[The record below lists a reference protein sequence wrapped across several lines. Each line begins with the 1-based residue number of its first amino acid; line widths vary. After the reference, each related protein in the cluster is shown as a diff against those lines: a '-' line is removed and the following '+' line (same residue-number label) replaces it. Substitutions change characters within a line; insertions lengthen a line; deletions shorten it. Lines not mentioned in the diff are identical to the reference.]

1 MAAEMAALRKRQ
13 ASLER
18 RAARAGKL
26 AAALRASEERNRGA
40 EVEATRL
47 AEITATLA
55 ASLDLDRVLDNIV
68 EGAIEL
74 FRSDAALIYRHD
86 HARGGL
92 TVFRGLTADPS
103 RADERRAVW
112 PRWLIR
118 PGEGIA
124 GRVFQERRPL
134 WSRNLGKDTIAH
146 YADEQTQ
153 NSMRGSTIA
162 TLGAPII
169 IRGDVYGVLN
179 VSFVSPRDFT
189 PQEVRLIQALA
200 DHAAIALENARLYAE
215 SEARA
220 RDLAEALEQQTATSE
235 ILRVIS
241 ASPTDVRPVMDAIAE
256 NAARLCG
263 EGDASRATSSVW
275 QLEGS
280 SMRVVASYGV
290 ARPTSQAPLG
300 WLSTDVLPLTRGFV
314 SGRVVADRQIVHIR
328 DLAEEGDD
336 FAEVKA
342 AQLPQGTRT
351 MLGVP
356 LLREGNALG
365 AIVIRRFEVRP
376 FTDKQIALVKTFA
389 DQAVIAIENA
399 RLFKELE
406 ARNRDLT
413 EALEQQTA
421 TSEILRVI
429 SSSPTDIQP
438 VLDTVAESAARL
450 CEAFDSS
457 IFRRN
462 GDRLL
467 LVAHHGPI
475 LQGPALPL
483 VRGTAAGRS
492 VLDGRTVHVADMPT
506 ETEEFPESS
515 ENARRMGFRTILSVP
530 LMREG
535 VAIGVIAVRRTEAQL
550 FTERQVALLQTFADQ
565 AVIAIENVRLF
576 TELDARNRDLTE
588 ALEQQTATAEIL
600 KVISG
605 SQTDVQPVFDA
616 IAESA
621 ARLCEANDAEIYR
634 VEGDVYRRAAHRGP
648 VPIAGP
654 VGEAYPISR
663 GRPSS
668 RAIIDR
674 QTIHVH
680 DQAAEIDTEFPDL
693 KAWRPVAGV
702 RTILATPMLRDD
714 VAVGVIVIRRTEVN
728 PFSGKHIELLKI
740 FADQAVIAI
749 ENVRLFKELEARNRD
764 LTEALEQQTA
774 TAEILRVISSSP
786 TDFQPV
792 FDTIVRNAAIVC
804 GANDAVLRLADGD
817 ELVGSAHHGPIQVTL
832 GDRIPMR
839 GTVGGRA
846 VSEARVVHVENVA
859 EADEFPAGRE
869 LARQAGYRTTL
880 SVPLLREGAALG
892 AITIRRTEIRAFTPN
907 QIELLQTFA
916 DQAVI
921 AIENVRLFKELEAR
935 NKDLTVAL
943 EQQTATSEILRVISS
958 SQTDVQPVFDTIV
971 RSAVRLC
978 DGLFSALFQFDGELI
993 YQVAQHN
1000 FSLEALEESHRVF
1013 PARPTRALLVGRAI
1027 LERSGV
1033 HIPDA
1038 EVDPEYRHQA
1048 LSRAIGFRACLAVP
1062 MLREGAPIGVIAVTR
1077 AEPGPFS
1084 DNEIELLKTFADQ
1097 AVIAIENARLLGEL
1111 QARTAELTQSV
1122 GELRALGEV
1131 SRAVS
1136 STLDLDAVLETI
1148 VALANE
1154 LAGSD
1159 GCTIW
1164 EYDDLAEEFRTRA
1177 RSYTN
1182 AADAA
1187 GLDAQRGVRLRK
1199 TEGVVGR
1206 AALTREPV
1214 QIPDITVPGAYE
1226 SPMRATLVEV
1236 GYRAMLAVPLL
1247 REDAIYGGLVI
1258 TRKTP
1263 GEFSPDVVEL
1273 LKTFATQSVLAIQNA
1288 RLFREIEEKS
1298 RELEV
1303 ASRHKSEFLANM
1315 SHELRTPLNAIIGYS
1330 EMLQEDA
1337 ADLGAERFVADLQKI
1352 HASGRHLLELINA
1365 VLDLS
1370 KIEAGKMD
1378 LYLETFDIR
1387 GLARD
1392 IAAVIQPLAE
1402 KNANRLEVRAGEDL
1416 GTMHADLTK
1425 VRQSVFNLL
1434 SNACKF
1440 TERGTVALAVAR
1452 ETDDAGE
1459 WITFAVSDTGIGLTP
1474 EQIGRL
1480 FQEFSQAE
1488 ASTTRRYGGTGLGL
1502 ALSRRL
1508 CQMMGGEITVTSA
1521 PGEGSTF
1528 TIRLPAAVSETKAEP
1543 AAPTASPVETATAGT
1558 VLVIDDDPT
1567 VRDLMQRF
1575 LVKEGFGVA
1584 LATGGEEGVRLAREL
1599 RPDAITLDVMMPGM
1613 DGWAVLSALKA
1624 DPDLAEIPVIM
1635 LTIVDDKNL
1644 GYSLGASDYLTKPL
1658 DRERLLS
1665 VLNKY
1670 RRDAP
1675 VLVVDDDASLR
1686 ELMRRILEGAG
1697 YTVVEAENGRVA
1709 LERLRAVSPGVI
1721 LLDLMMPEMDGF
1733 EVVAEV
1739 RRHEAWRAIPIVV
1752 VTAKELT
1759 AEDRQRLNGYVGR
1772 VLQKGVYTRD
1782 TLLAEVRD
1790 LVAACV
1796 ARRRSAR

>member
-1 MAAEMAALRKRQ
+1 MKRGSRRSVEPKGTSTKAELAAEIATLRKHQ

-40 EVEATRL
+40 EAEATRL

-74 FRSDAALIYRHD
+74 FRSDTALIYRHD
-86 HARGGL
+86 EARGGL
-92 TVFRGLTADPS
+92 TVFRGRPADSS
-103 RADERRAVW
+103 RADEYRV
-112 PRWLIR
+112 RWARLFIR

-134 WSRNLGKDTIAH
+134 WSGHLGKDAIAQ

-153 NSMRGSTIA
+153 QSIRESAMA

-179 VSFVSPRDFT
+179 VSFLSPRDFT

-200 DHAAIALENARLYAE
+200 DHAAIALENARLYTE

-241 ASPTDVRPVMDAIAE
+241 SSPTDIQPVLDTVAE
-256 NAARLCG
+256 SAARLC
-263 EGDASRATSSVW
+263 EAFDASVYRRDGDRLLLVAHQGPITVGRIGAYSLPIVRGIAAGRSVLDGRTVHVSDMPTETEEFPESSENARRHGFRTV
-275 QLEGS
+275 LTVPLMREGL
-280 SMRVVASYGV
+280 AIGV
-290 ARPTSQAPLG
+290 IG
-300 WLSTDVLPLTRGFV
+300 
-314 SGRVVADRQIVHIR
+314 IR
-328 DLAEEGDD
+328 RTE
-336 FAEVKA
+336 
-342 AQLPQGTRT
+342 AQLFTERQ
-351 MLGVP
+351 VA
-356 LLREGNALG
+356 LL
-365 AIVIRRFEVRP
+365 
-376 FTDKQIALVKTFA
+376 QTFA
-389 DQAVIAIENA
+389 DQAVIAIENV
-399 RLFKELE
+399 RLFTELA

-450 CEAFDSS
+450 CEAFDVS

-462 GDRLL
+462 SDRLL
-467 LVAHHGPI
+467 LVAHHGSIPTGSI
-475 LQGPALPL
+475 HEFVLP
-483 VRGTAAGRS
+483 VVPGSYAGRA
-492 VLDGRTVHVADMPT
+492 VLEGQTIHVADAQA
-506 ETEEFPESS
+506 EVDEFPEGSAM
-515 ENARRMGFRTILSVP
+515 ARHLGFRTVLNVP

-535 VAIGVIAVRRTEAQL
+535 VAIGMIALRRTEAQL

-576 TELDARNRDLTE
+576 
-588 ALEQQTATAEIL
+588 
-600 KVISG
+600 
-605 SQTDVQPVFDA
+605 
-616 IAESA
+616 
-621 ARLCEANDAEIYR
+621 
-634 VEGDVYRRAAHRGP
+634 
-648 VPIAGP
+648 
-654 VGEAYPISR
+654 
-663 GRPSS
+663 
-668 RAIIDR
+668 
-674 QTIHVH
+674 
-680 DQAAEIDTEFPDL
+680 
-693 KAWRPVAGV
+693 
-702 RTILATPMLRDD
+702 
-714 VAVGVIVIRRTEVN
+714 
-728 PFSGKHIELLKI
+728 
-740 FADQAVIAI
+740 
-749 ENVRLFKELEARNRD
+749 KELEARNR
-764 LTEALEQQTA
+764 
-774 TAEILRVISSSP
+774 
-786 TDFQPV
+786 
-792 FDTIVRNAAIVC
+792 
-804 GANDAVLRLADGD
+804 
-817 ELVGSAHHGPIQVTL
+817 
-832 GDRIPMR
+832 
-839 GTVGGRA
+839 
-846 VSEARVVHVENVA
+846 
-859 EADEFPAGRE
+859 
-869 LARQAGYRTTL
+869 
-880 SVPLLREGAALG
+880 
-892 AITIRRTEIRAFTPN
+892 
-907 QIELLQTFA
+907 
-916 DQAVI
+916 
-921 AIENVRLFKELEAR
+921 
-935 NKDLTVAL
+935 DLTVAL

-958 SQTDVQPVFDTIV
+958 SPTDVQPVFDTIV
-971 RSAVRLC
+971 SSAVRLC
-978 DGLFSALFQFDGELI
+978 DGLFSALFQFDGDLLH
-993 YQVAQHN
+993 QVAQHN
-1000 FSLEALEESHRVF
+1000 YTPEALEAAHRVY
-1013 PARPTRALLVGRAI
+1013 PARPTRAMLAGRAI
-1027 LERSGV
+1027 LERAVV
-1033 HIPDA
+1033 HIPDV
-1038 EVDPEYRHQA
+1038 EIDPEYRNQA
-1048 LSRAIGFRACLAVP
+1048 LSRAIGLRSGLWVP
-1062 MLREGAPIGVIAVTR
+1062 MLREGAPIGVILVAR

-1084 DNEIELLKTFADQ
+1084 HNEIELLKTFADQ
-1097 AVIAIENARLLGEL
+1097 AVIAIENARLFDEL

-1148 VALANE
+1148 VARANE

-1164 EYDDLAEEFRTRA
+1164 EYDDLAEEFHTRA
-1177 RSYTN
+1177 RSYTD

-1187 GLDAQRGVRLRK
+1187 SLDAARVVRLRK

-1226 SPMRATLVEV
+1226 SSLRAALVET

-1247 REDAIYGGLVI
+1247 REDTVYGGLVV

-1263 GEFSPDVVEL
+1263 GEFSADVVEL

-1330 EMLQEDA
+1330 EMLQEEA
-1337 ADLGAERFVADLQKI
+1337 GDLGAESFVADLQKI

-1378 LYLETFDIR
+1378 LYLETFDVP

-1392 IAAVIQPLAE
+1392 IAAVIRPLAE
-1402 KNANRLEVRAGEDL
+1402 KNANRLEIRAGEDL

-1425 VRQSVFNLL
+1425 VRQSLFNLL

-1440 TERGTVALAVAR
+1440 TERGTVALAIAR
-1452 ETDDAGE
+1452 ERDDAGE

-1508 CQMMGGEITVTSA
+1508 CQMMGGEITVASV

-1528 TIRLPAAVSETKAEP
+1528 TIRLPAVVSETKAEP
-1543 AAPTASPVETATAGT
+1543 APPTALLAETAAAGT
-1558 VLVIDDDPT
+1558 VLVIDDEPT

-1575 LVKEGFGVA
+1575 LIKEGFRVV
-1584 LATGGEEGVRLAREL
+1584 LAAGGEDGLRLAREL

-1675 VLVVDDDASLR
+1675 VLVVDDDATLR
-1686 ELMRRILEGAG
+1686 ELLRRILEGAG

-1709 LERLRAVSPGVI
+1709 LERLRTMVPGVI

-1733 EVVAEV
+1733 EVVAEL

-1759 AEDRQRLNGYVGR
+1759 DEDRQRLNGYVER
-1772 VLQKGVYTRD
+1772 ILEKGAYSRD
-1782 TLLAEVRD
+1782 TLLGEVRD

-1796 ARRRSAR
+1796 ARRRGAR

>member
-1 MAAEMAALRKRQ
+1 MVAMHVDPTGADRLRQGYPARPSGAT
-13 ASLER
+13 ASLRAIRDRRVVHIADLLEDAEYEIQEAAKAAGFR
-18 RAARAGKL
+18 AVLSVPMLRDGQAIGSLTVGRAAPGR
-26 AAALRASEERNRGA
+26 
-40 EVEATRL
+40 
-47 AEITATLA
+47 
-55 ASLDLDRVLDNIV
+55 
-68 EGAIEL
+68 
-74 FRSDAALIYRHD
+74 FSDAHVEL
-86 HARGGL
+86 
-92 TVFRGLTADPS
+92 
-103 RADERRAVW
+103 
-112 PRWLIR
+112 
-118 PGEGIA
+118 
-124 GRVFQERRPL
+124 
-134 WSRNLGKDTIAH
+134 
-146 YADEQTQ
+146 
-153 NSMRGSTIA
+153 
-162 TLGAPII
+162 
-169 IRGDVYGVLN
+169 
-179 VSFVSPRDFT
+179 
-189 PQEVRLIQALA
+189 
-200 DHAAIALENARLYAE
+200 
-215 SEARA
+215 
-220 RDLAEALEQQTATSE
+220 
-235 ILRVIS
+235 LRV
-241 ASPTDVRPVMDAIAE
+241 
-256 NAARLCG
+256 
-263 EGDASRATSSVW
+263 
-275 QLEGS
+275 
-280 SMRVVASYGV
+280 
-290 ARPTSQAPLG
+290 
-300 WLSTDVLPLTRGFV
+300 
-314 SGRVVADRQIVHIR
+314 
-328 DLAEEGDD
+328 
-336 FAEVKA
+336 
-342 AQLPQGTRT
+342 
-351 MLGVP
+351 
-356 LLREGNALG
+356 
-365 AIVIRRFEVRP
+365 
-376 FTDKQIALVKTFA
+376 FA

-399 RLFKELE
+399 
-406 ARNRDLT
+406 
-413 EALEQQTA
+413 
-421 TSEILRVI
+421 
-429 SSSPTDIQP
+429 
-438 VLDTVAESAARL
+438 
-450 CEAFDSS
+450 
-457 IFRRN
+457 
-462 GDRLL
+462 
-467 LVAHHGPI
+467 
-475 LQGPALPL
+475 
-483 VRGTAAGRS
+483 
-492 VLDGRTVHVADMPT
+492 
-506 ETEEFPESS
+506 
-515 ENARRMGFRTILSVP
+515 
-530 LMREG
+530 
-535 VAIGVIAVRRTEAQL
+535 
-550 FTERQVALLQTFADQ
+550 
-565 AVIAIENVRLF
+565 
-576 TELDARNRDLTE
+576 
-588 ALEQQTATAEIL
+588 
-600 KVISG
+600 
-605 SQTDVQPVFDA
+605 
-616 IAESA
+616 
-621 ARLCEANDAEIYR
+621 
-634 VEGDVYRRAAHRGP
+634 
-648 VPIAGP
+648 
-654 VGEAYPISR
+654 
-663 GRPSS
+663 
-668 RAIIDR
+668 
-674 QTIHVH
+674 
-680 DQAAEIDTEFPDL
+680 
-693 KAWRPVAGV
+693 
-702 RTILATPMLRDD
+702 
-714 VAVGVIVIRRTEVN
+714 
-728 PFSGKHIELLKI
+728 
-740 FADQAVIAI
+740 
-749 ENVRLFKELEARNRD
+749 RLFKELEARNRD

-792 FDTIVRNAAIVC
+792 FDTIVRNAASVC

-817 ELVGSAHHGPIQVTL
+817 ELVASAHHGPIQVTL
-832 GDRIPMR
+832 GGRIPIR

-846 VSEARVVHVENVA
+846 VSEARVVHVEDVA
-859 EADEFPAGRE
+859 AADEFPEGRD
-869 LARQAGYRTTL
+869 LGRQAGYRTTL
-880 SVPLLREGAALG
+880 SVPLLREGAAIG
-892 AITIRRTEIRAFTPN
+892 AITIRRTEVRAFTPN

-935 NKDLTVAL
+935 NRDLTEAL
-943 EQQTATSEILRVISS
+943 EQQTATSEILKVISG
-958 SQTDVQPVFDTIV
+958 SQTDVQPVFDAIV

-978 DGLFSALFQFDGELI
+978 DGFYSTLFTSDGEMIHLRAT
-993 YQVAQHN
+993 YNMSPQARREYDRVYPTAVRDG
-1000 FSLEALEESHRVF
+1000 STAPALAVRDGRTVHIADLQQDPEI
-1013 PARPTRALLVGRAI
+1013 PLARRQRAI
-1027 LERSGV
+1027 AMGHRTL
-1033 HIPDA
+1033 
-1038 EVDPEYRHQA
+1038 
-1048 LSRAIGFRACLAVP
+1048 LSVP
-1062 MLREGAPIGVIAVTR
+1062 MLREGVAIGAIAVSRREVKLFT
-1077 AEPGPFS
+1077 ES
-1084 DNEIELLKTFADQ
+1084 EIALLQTFADQ

-1148 VALANE
+1148 VARANE

-1164 EYDDLAEEFRTRA
+1164 EYDDLAEEFRARA
-1177 RSYTN
+1177 RSYTD

-1187 GLDAQRGVRLRK
+1187 GIDAARVVRLRK

-1226 SPMRATLVEV
+1226 SSLRAALVET

-1247 REDAIYGGLVI
+1247 REDAVYGGLVV

-1263 GEFSPDVVEL
+1263 GEFSADVVDL

-1330 EMLQEDA
+1330 EMLQEEA
-1337 ADLGAERFVADLQKI
+1337 GDLGEERFVADLKKI
-1352 HASGRHLLELINA
+1352 HAAGRHLLELINA

-1402 KNANRLEVRAGEDL
+1402 KNANRLEVRAGENL

-1425 VRQSVFNLL
+1425 VRQSLFNLL

-1452 ETDDAGE
+1452 EGDDVGE

-1521 PGEGSTF
+1521 PDEGSTF
-1528 TIRLPAAVSETKAEP
+1528 TIRLPAVVSETKSEP
-1543 AAPTASPVETATAGT
+1543 APPTAGPAETAAAGT
-1558 VLVIDDDPT
+1558 VLVIDDEPT

-1575 LVKEGFGVA
+1575 LVKEGFRVA
-1584 LATGGEEGVRLAREL
+1584 LATGGEDGLRLAREL

-1665 VLNKY
+1665 VLARY

-1675 VLVVDDDASLR
+1675 VLVVDDDAALR
-1686 ELMRRILEGAG
+1686 ELMRRVLEGAG

-1733 EVVAEV
+1733 DVVAEV

-1759 AEDRQRLNGYVGR
+1759 AADRQRLNGYVER
-1772 VLQKGVYTRD
+1772 ILQKGAYTRD

-1796 ARRRSAR
+1796 ARRRGAR